1 MRNAIFTLSVVAV
14 LAGCSTPKYLRE
26 QDPAPS
32 TVATYAIP
40 AYASTRGTLAVA
52 LDVTDCPESAM
63 MTKKGVSGIS
73 RPVSSYPLRSI
84 VEREFGKAIKEN
96 FRKPQPGE
104 TPQAELKVSIDH
116 ALLRRDG
123 VMTYCDMELI
133 VDFRKK
139 DDAPGANAVR
149 HYEEKSS
156 GAFADEF
163 QVPDCVYKAVQ
174 EGVRAFLRDLTRN
187 ASTFSRGTDGAKW

>member
-1 MRNAIFTLSVVAV
+1 MRNAIFILSVAV
-14 LAGCSTPKYLRE
+14 LLAGCSTPKNLLE
-26 QDPAPS
+26 QDPVPS

-63 MTKKGVSGIS
+63 MTKKGFSGVS

-84 VEREFGKAIKEN
+84 VEREFAKVVKEN

-104 TPQAELKVSIDH
+104 TPQAELKVSIDR

-123 VMTYCDMELI
+123 VMTYCEVELV
-133 VDFRKK
+133 VDFRKR
-139 DDAPGANAVR
+139 DDASGSNAVR

-156 GAFADEF
+156 GAFANKF
-163 QVPDCVYKAVQ
+163 LVPDCVYKAVQ
-174 EGVRAFLRDLTRN
+174 EGVKSFLRDLTRN
-187 ASTFSRGTDGAKW
+187 ANAFSRGADSAKW